1 MGMWDIISVTTPFH
15 TEDEENWEC
24 KDLWDRILDS
34 FWIWT
39 RNLCTLPC
47 IRALDIELSTLPTYL
62 QLEEQAS
69 KTVLSICT
77 GPFNPTP
84 TDIFIRVTPASTQHR
99 DQYLGIETQISLL
112 RRVDKGLRKRARPG
126 RTPTTRDQG
135 TLHSSA
141 LVDTPARH
149 LKENV
154 EVAIGNKGWFGPINS
169 HCVDPIQLDDQLRE
183 ASHWLRGWSS
193 LAALWI
199 FS

>member
-1 MGMWDIISVTTPFH
+1 MQGPSRQNFGPFFDMNLKSVHPPMYTGAGY
-15 TEDEENWEC
+15 
-24 KDLWDRILDS
+24 KLSIL
-34 FWIWT
+34 
-39 RNLCTLPC
+39 PM
-47 IRALDIELSTLPTYL
+47 YL

-84 TDIFIRVTPASTQHR
+84 TDIFIRVTPASTQQR

-149 LKENV
+149 Y
-154 EVAIGNKGWFGPINS
+154 KGERRSGYW
-169 HCVDPIQLDDQLRE
+169 Q
-183 ASHWLRGWSS
+183 
-193 LAALWI
+193 
-199 FS
+199 